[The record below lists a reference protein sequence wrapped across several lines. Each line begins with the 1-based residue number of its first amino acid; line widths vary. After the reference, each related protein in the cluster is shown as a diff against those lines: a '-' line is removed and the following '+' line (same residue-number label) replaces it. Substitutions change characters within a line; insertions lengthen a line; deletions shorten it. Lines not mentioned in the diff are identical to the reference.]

1 MTVDT
6 GDMKMTTLL
15 AQRPGGDASVDC
27 RADQQPLVAKQVDCA
42 LVRAI
47 LDPNVQ
53 LIILV

>member
-1 MTVDT
+1 
-6 GDMKMTTLL
+6 MTTLL